1 MWTSEFRARLL
12 LSFLAGYAWVPGT
25 LKEMAMTCLEAR
37 GVANRAKAYRSGRAR
52 AGAGG
57 DGG

>member
-1 MWTSEFRARLL
+1 MWMSEFRARLL

-37 GVANRAKAYRSGRAR
+37 GVANRAKAY
-52 AGAGG
+52 
-57 DGG
+57 